1 PEELQVSLGEDQEIV
16 PGDSVLLEIIS
27 NVPYDSLSQIDWKG
41 LQDPD
46 CADCPIVYDRPI
58 VSTTYSVT
66 ITDKDGCMA
75 SDDMTVTVDQNRNIY
90 VPNAF
95 SPNGDGINDYFTVYA
110 DDRQVKSVRSL
121 QVFSRYG
128 DRVFHRV
135 EFEPNRP
142 ELGWDGYF
150 RGELMNPAVFVW
162 MAEVEFVDGKV
173 EVVSGELSLV
183 R

>member
-1 PEELQVSLGEDQEIV
+1 
-16 PGDSVLLEIIS
+16 
-27 NVPYDSLSQIDWKG
+27 
-41 LQDPD
+41 
-46 CADCPIVYDRPI
+46 
-58 VSTTYSVT
+58 
-66 ITDKDGCMA
+66 CMA
-75 SDDMTVTVDQNRNIY
+75 SDEMTVIIDHNRNIY
-90 VPNAF
+90 IPNAF

-128 DRVFHRV
+128 DRVFHRGD
-135 EFEPNRP
+135 FHPNIP

-162 MAEVEFVDGKV
+162 TAEVEFVDG
-173 EVVSGELSLV
+173 EVVILSGELSLV